1 MSKSRTIYLTRSDV
15 ERLTRLI
22 EIHGAGR
29 ETEACAA
36 LEEEIGRATIVDS
49 TAVPPDVVTMNS
61 RVSFEDMDTGERL
74 EVVLVYPHEADL
86 DQRRMSVLA
95 PVGSALLGLSVGQSI
110 DWPVPNGATRRLRVV
125 AVTYQPEASGRFDL

>member
-1 MSKSRTIYLTRSDV
+1 MSDSRTIYLTRSDAD
-15 ERLTRLI
+15 RLTRLI

-36 LEEEIGRATIVDS
+36 LEEEIGRAKIVDS

-61 RVSFEDMDTGERL
+61 RVSFEDIDTGERL
-74 EVVLVYPHEADL
+74 EVILVYPHEADL
-86 DQRRMSVLA
+86 DRGRMSVLA